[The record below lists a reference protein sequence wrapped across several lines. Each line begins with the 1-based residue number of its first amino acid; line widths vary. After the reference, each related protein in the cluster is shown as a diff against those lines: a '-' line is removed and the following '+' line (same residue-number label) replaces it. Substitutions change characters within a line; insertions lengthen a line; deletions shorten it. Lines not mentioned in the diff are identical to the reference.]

1 MIQQSIMTTS
11 SQLLNHN
18 IINDTLNSIHTLY
31 CVNCNR
37 KLLDDLD
44 GISYS
49 IKLKCNRC
57 KAKFVISKNDQ

>member
-1 MIQQSIMTTS
+1 MTTS
-11 SQLLNHN
+11 SQLINHN
-18 IINDTLNSIHTLY
+18 IINNISNPNPTQFIHTLY

-44 GISYS
+44 GLSYN

-57 KAKFVISKNDQ
+57 KAKFVISKNNQ